1 MVKGLG
7 LSISEKAVAHPDP
20 RTALRSVLRAW
31 LPLSEAILGAAVD
44 QLPSP
49 LVSLSF
55 SNCYQ
60 YTPDYAKLQ
69 QYFRPS
75 LLLTKPLYRV
85 GTQKLLS

>member
-7 LSISEKAVAHPDP
+7 LSISEKTVAHPDA

-49 LVSLSF
+49 QVRLSF
-55 SNCYQ
+55 FKRYQ
-60 YTPDYAKLQ
+60 DHAKLQ
-69 QYFRPS
+69 PV
-75 LLLTKPLYRV
+75 LYSRE
-85 GTQKLLS
+85 